1 MPNQIVPDIT
11 PGATAGTD
19 TVLGVK
25 SGGDDSL
32 ALLPYG
38 ADLAVLTAAAAAKL
52 PLAGGT
58 ITGPLFIEEPT
69 VDAHAATKLYVDTNT
84 TDKLPLAGGTVTGA
98 LFVEE
103 PTVDAHA
110 ATKLYVDT
118 TASASGALL
127 VVNDLSDLSDA
138 PTARAN
144 LGLGTAAVLASTYFA
159 TAAQGATADAALQ
172 TVAVPADI
180 TATGTPSASTWLNG
194 AGGWSTPAGGGDMLA
209 SANLSDVS
217 SVSTSR
223 TNLGLGT
230 AAAQNVEA
238 FATAAQGT
246 TADTAL
252 QTVTVPADIT
262 ATGTADATTF
272 LRGDGAWAAAGL
284 AGVDGDVIAYQPLLY
299 RNDGRSTEL
308 TYTGDD
314 LTQVL
319 EKDGA
324 TTVKQTDLTYTA
336 GKLTSVV
343 ELADSITVTT
353 TLTYTGDKLTSTG
366 RVVS

>member
-32 ALLPYG
+32 VLLPYG

-127 VVNDLSDLSDA
+127 KVNDLSDLTDA

-180 TATGTPSASTWLNG
+180 TATGTPSAGTWLNG

-209 SANLSDVS
+209 SANLSDVFQ
-217 SVSTSR
+217 R
-223 TNLGLGT
+223 LHGT
-230 AAAQNVEA
+230 HKPGSW
-238 FATAAQGT
+238 FGGDDGFDRLRDRGSGCYGRHG
-246 TADTAL
+246 DTAWRSWYCCG
-252 QTVTVPADIT
+252 AER
-262 ATGTADATTF
+262 
-272 LRGDGAWAAAGL
+272 RGVRYCGA
-284 AGVDGDVIAYQPLLY
+284 
-299 RNDGRSTEL
+299 RHDGRHGTPNRCSPRRHH
-308 TYTGDD
+308 GNRH
-314 LTQVL
+314 
-319 EKDGA
+319 
-324 TTVKQTDLTYTA
+324 
-336 GKLTSVV
+336 S
-343 ELADSITVTT
+343 
-353 TLTYTGDKLTSTG
+353 
-366 RVVS
+366 